1 MSLTA
6 TAANTNRRVRRV
18 MCLVLL
24 RALAH
29 GLRKD
34 HQILG
39 GGGRTTYYMLWLRDC
54 FKITVD
60 SGVRFVT
67 CLGLCIKI
75 IEDSEVRSVAC
86 VGLRIV

>member
-6 TAANTNRRVRRV
+6 TAANTNGRVRCV

-34 HQILG
+34 HQILGGGG

-60 SGVRFVT
+60 SGVRLVT

-75 IEDSEVRSVAC
+75 IEESEV
-86 VGLRIV
+86 